1 MKRIFT
7 IIIILFSV
15 LTGQTKRDPRVV
27 GLSGSYTTI
36 AEGIFCVGFN
46 PALIT
51 RAHDKPFMLQ
61 FYQSDRGFLGN
72 FFSIENI
79 AQFSGDTLNT
89 KEKDKLF
96 ENFEDGN
103 GLSFFSDR
111 HLPIP
116 FLNYSKGNLAF
127 TSNFI
132 LLNNFRIPIG
142 LLELIFYGNGGK
154 PDLDME
160 LNLEVLG
167 INEFGFTF
175 GLPFES
181 ISLGV
186 TLKYLQGLFY
196 AGIDPDSSKANLI
209 TSDIGLYGGGQYLI
223 RQGIGGKGFGLDLG
237 LVTKEINGWTF
248 GASMINVLGTIEWNK
263 PSGMKDFLNDNPD
276 LFGGF
281 YPFKWGGEVVGEDEA
296 ILYTYNI
303 DTLRADNLSQDSLF
317 TNNTVFVKDTLENGE
332 PRVFETRYPAL
343 FRLGVSRKMPTYV
356 IASDLVAGFQDKY
369 YARSR
374 WKWSIGLEWTKMES
388 FPLRIGYSWSGADLK
403 EFSMGFGYRKGPI
416 IFDFGFAFRNGT
428 WLHTMKGFNIS
439 TGITLTSF
447 KGWKSNN
454 KKEK

>member
-7 IIIILFSV
+7 IIIIIFSISI
-15 LTGQTKRDPRVV
+15 GQTKRDPRVV

-181 ISLGV
+181 VSLGV

-209 TSDIGLYGGGQYLI
+209 TSDVGLYGGGQYLI

-237 LVTKEINGWTF
+237 LVTKEMNGWTF
-248 GASMINVLGTIEWNK
+248 GVSMINVLGTIEWNK

-281 YPFKWGGEVVGEDEA
+281 YPFKWGGEVVGDDEA

-428 WLHTMKGFNIS
+428 WLHTMKGFNLS

-454 KKEK
+454 KKKK

>member
-15 LTGQTKRDPRVV
+15 LIGQTKRDPRVV

-51 RAHDKPFMLQ
+51 NAHDKPFMLQ

-181 ISLGV
+181 VSLGV

-209 TSDIGLYGGGQYLI
+209 TSDTGLYGGGQYLI

-237 LVTKEINGWTF
+237 LVTKEMNGWTF

-388 FPLRIGYSWSGADLK
+388 LPLRIGYSWSGADLK

-454 KKEK
+454 KKGK

>member
-1 MKRIFT
+1 MKRVFT
-7 IIIILFSV
+7 IIIIIFSV
-15 LTGQTKRDPRVV
+15 SIGQTKRDPRVV

-36 AEGIFCVGFN
+36 AEGIFCVGYN

-51 RAHDKPFMLQ
+51 KAHDKPFMLQ

-181 ISLGV
+181 VSLGV

-209 TSDIGLYGGGQYLI
+209 TSDVGLYGGGQYLI

-237 LVTKEINGWTF
+237 LVTKEMNGWTF
-248 GASMINVLGTIEWNK
+248 GVSMINVLGTIEWNK

-281 YPFKWGGEVVGEDEA
+281 YPFKWGGEVVGDDEA

-428 WLHTMKGFNIS
+428 WLHTMKGFNLS

-454 KKEK
+454 KKKK

>member
-1 MKRIFT
+1 MKRVFT
-7 IIIILFSV
+7 IIIIIFSISI
-15 LTGQTKRDPRVV
+15 GQTKRDPRVV

-36 AEGIFCVGFN
+36 AEGIFCVGYN

-51 RAHDKPFMLQ
+51 KAHDKPFMLQ

-181 ISLGV
+181 VSLGV

-209 TSDIGLYGGGQYLI
+209 TSDVGLYGGGQYLI

-237 LVTKEINGWTF
+237 LVTKEMNGWTF
-248 GASMINVLGTIEWNK
+248 GVSMINVLGTIEWNK

-428 WLHTMKGFNIS
+428 WLHTMKGFNLS

-454 KKEK
+454 KKKK

>member
-7 IIIILFSV
+7 IIIIIFSISI
-15 LTGQTKRDPRVV
+15 GQTKRDPRVV

-36 AEGIFCVGFN
+36 AEGIFCVGYN

-51 RAHDKPFMLQ
+51 KAHDKPFMLQ

-175 GLPFES
+175 GLPFEFV
-181 ISLGV
+181 SLGV

-209 TSDIGLYGGGQYLI
+209 TSDVGLYGGGQYLI

-237 LVTKEINGWTF
+237 LVTKEMNGWTF
-248 GASMINVLGTIEWNK
+248 GVSMINVLGTIEWNK

-428 WLHTMKGFNIS
+428 WLHTMKGFNLS

-454 KKEK
+454 KKKK

>member
-15 LTGQTKRDPRVV
+15 LIGQTKRDPRVV

-132 LLNNFRIPIG
+132 
-142 LLELIFYGNGGK
+142 Y
-154 PDLDME
+154 
-160 LNLEVLG
+160 
-167 INEFGFTF
+167 
-175 GLPFES
+175 
-181 ISLGV
+181 
-186 TLKYLQGLFY
+186 
-196 AGIDPDSSKANLI
+196 
-209 TSDIGLYGGGQYLI
+209 
-223 RQGIGGKGFGLDLG
+223 
-237 LVTKEINGWTF
+237 
-248 GASMINVLGTIEWNK
+248 
-263 PSGMKDFLNDNPD
+263 
-276 LFGGF
+276 
-281 YPFKWGGEVVGEDEA
+281 
-296 ILYTYNI
+296 
-303 DTLRADNLSQDSLF
+303 
-317 TNNTVFVKDTLENGE
+317 
-332 PRVFETRYPAL
+332 
-343 FRLGVSRKMPTYV
+343 
-356 IASDLVAGFQDKY
+356 
-369 YARSR
+369 
-374 WKWSIGLEWTKMES
+374 
-388 FPLRIGYSWSGADLK
+388 
-403 EFSMGFGYRKGPI
+403 
-416 IFDFGFAFRNGT
+416 
-428 WLHTMKGFNIS
+428 
-439 TGITLTSF
+439 
-447 KGWKSNN
+447 
-454 KKEK
+454 

>member
-1 MKRIFT
+1 MKRVFT
-7 IIIILFSV
+7 IIIIIFSISI
-15 LTGQTKRDPRVV
+15 GQTKRDPRVV

-36 AEGIFCVGFN
+36 AEGIFCVGYN

-51 RAHDKPFMLQ
+51 KAHDKPFMLQ

-175 GLPFES
+175 GLPFEFV
-181 ISLGV
+181 SLGV

-209 TSDIGLYGGGQYLI
+209 TSDVGLYGGGQYLI

-237 LVTKEINGWTF
+237 LVTKEMNGWTF
-248 GASMINVLGTIEWNK
+248 GVSMINVLGTIEWNK

-281 YPFKWGGEVVGEDEA
+281 YPFKWGGEVVGDDEA

-428 WLHTMKGFNIS
+428 WLHTMKGFNLS

-454 KKEK
+454 KKKK